1 MSLAVAK
8 RPNQLSFESAEAMIF
23 DPIAANR
30 TTTRTAL
37 SMLGFRQVVAT
48 SVFSELSQLINGR
61 ALDLLVADV
70 THEPAKTCS
79 FVRSIREGKSGANP
93 FMHIVLMAWKLEGD
107 IVKGALNCGADDLV
121 ARPFSVEF
129 LGARIRTHAEA
140 RKPFVVTSDYIGPDR
155 RRTGPQR
162 GSASLFTVPNTLYT
176 KARDPN
182 AATRTTATLE
192 EIKSASTVID
202 AERARRDAFQ
212 ISFLVHFLRDAL
224 SSMAPLDDDLG
235 RLEAATKDLIARVQG
250 TATETTAQ
258 QSTAPLLEA
267 LAGAQSGENVAGH
280 ITKMNE
286 LATTLLTSM
295 YPGRDAAELEKEV
308 QAAVEIAK
316 SRGRKS

>member
-48 SVFSELSQLINGR
+48 SVFSELGQLINGR

-70 THEPAKTCS
+70 THEPVKTCS
-79 FVRSIREGKSGANP
+79 FVRAIREGKSGANP

-155 RRTGPQR
+155 RRAGSQR
-162 GSASLFTVPNTLYT
+162 SSANLFTVPNTLYT

-182 AATRTTATLE
+182 AATRTTATLD
-192 EIKSASTVID
+192 EIKSASLVID

-212 ISFLVHFLRDAL
+212 ISFLIHFLREAL
-224 SSMAPLDDDLG
+224 GSMAPIEDDLG
-235 RLEAATKDLIARVQG
+235 RLENATKDLIARVTG
-250 TATETTAQ
+250 TENESVTQT
-258 QSTAPLLEA
+258 TAPLLEA
-267 LAGAQSGENVAGH
+267 VAGAQSGENVAAH
-280 ITKMNE
+280 IQKMDE
-286 LATTLLTSM
+286 LSKTLLQSM
-295 YPGRDAAELEKEV
+295 YADRDAADLAKEV

-316 SRGRKS
+316 TRGRKG